1 MGIAMVRKT
10 ILVISFFAIPAAMV
24 LLLIAQRMGLDSLLD
39 RFLGMD
45 TESVD
50 HGRNVIGDH
59 YA

>member
-1 MGIAMVRKT
+1 MVRKT
-10 ILVISFFAIPAAMV
+10 ILVISFFAIPAATV

-50 HGRNVIGDH
+50 HGGNVIGDH
-59 YA
+59 HA